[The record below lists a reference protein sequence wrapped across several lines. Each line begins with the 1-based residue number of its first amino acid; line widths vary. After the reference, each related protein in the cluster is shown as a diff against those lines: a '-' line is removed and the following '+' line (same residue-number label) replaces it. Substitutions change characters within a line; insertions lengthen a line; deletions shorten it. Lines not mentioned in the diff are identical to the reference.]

1 MIIRIVVTIILIII
15 YGKRQ
20 LKVEFCLFF
29 YVRAAAEQEM
39 ELLRLFLSQT
49 DSLTKHNSK

>member
-1 MIIRIVVTIILIII
+1 MIIRIFITITLIII

-49 DSLTKHNSK
+49 DSLTKHNTK